1 MTPAARVQAAI
12 EVLDAV
18 AGGMAAEQAL
28 TRWARGARYAGS
40 KDRAA
45 VRDHVFSVL
54 RRRRSCAALGG
65 GNGGRALMLGLLRG
79 AGEDTDAIFSG
90 EGHAPAPLD
99 PGERD
104 AGRTPTPQEGRDL
117 PDWLWERF
125 AASLGGEAARAAEA
139 LRHRA
144 PVCLRL
150 NPGLKTDAYVIDML
164 EQEGIA
170 LHPVPDVEG
179 AVLVTEGARRV
190 TQSRAYLDGLVEVQD
205 TSSQAAMAALD
216 VPPGARALDYCAGG
230 GGKVLALAARIEGAW
245 FAHDAAPQ
253 RMRDLPQRAAR
264 ADVTVTLLD
273 AGGVTGAAPFD
284 LVLCDVPCSGSG
296 TWRRTPEAKWTLTP
310 ERLVDLCRT
319 QRSILQEAQ
328 ALVRPGGMLAYTTCS
343 VLDEENADQVA
354 ALLAASSGWVQEI
367 TRHWPV
373 SEVGD
378 GFFLSVLRKPH

>member
-12 EVLDAV
+12 EVLDSV
-18 AGGMAAEQAL
+18 ASGMAAEQAL

-65 GNGGRALMLGLLRG
+65 GDSGRALMLGLLRG

-99 PGERD
+99 PVERH
-104 AGRTPTPQEGRDL
+104 AGRTPTPQETRDL

-125 AASLGGEAARAAEA
+125 ATSLGGEATRAAEA

-150 NPGLKTDAYVIDML
+150 NPGLKTDADVIDML
-164 EQEGIA
+164 EQDGIA
-170 LHPVPDVEG
+170 LHPVPDIKG
-179 AVLVTEGARRV
+179 AVLVTAEARRV
-190 TQSRAYLDGLVEVQD
+190 TQSRAYRDGLVEVQD
-205 TSSQAAMAALD
+205 TSSQAAMAALE
-216 VPPGARALDYCAGG
+216 VPPGARGLDYCAGG
-230 GGKVLALAARIEGAW
+230 GGKVLALASRIEGAW
-245 FAHDAAPQ
+245 FAHDAAPR

-264 ADVTVTLLD
+264 AGVTVTLLD
-273 AGGVTGAAPFD
+273 AGAVSGTAPFD

-310 ERLVDLCRT
+310 ERLADLCRT

-343 VLDEENADQVA
+343 VLDEENAGQVA
-354 ALLAASSGWVQEI
+354 AFLAASSGWVQEI

-378 GFFLSVLRKPH
+378 GFFLSVLRKPQ

>member
-18 AGGMAAEQAL
+18 SGGMAAEQAL

-65 GNGGRALMLGLLRG
+65 GDSGRALMLGLLRG

-99 PGERD
+99 PVERD
-104 AGRTPTPQEGRDL
+104 SGRTPTPQEAHDL

-310 ERLVDLCRT
+310 ERLADLCRT
-319 QRSILQEAQ
+319 QQSILQEAQ

-343 VLDEENADQVA
+343 VLDEENAGQVA
-354 ALLAASSGWVQEI
+354 AFLAATPGWVQEI

>member
-54 RRRRSCAALGG
+54 RRRRSCAASGG
-65 GNGGRALMLGLLRG
+65 GESGRALMLGLLRE
-79 AGEDTDAIFSG
+79 AAEDTDAIFSG

-99 PGERD
+99 PVERD
-104 AGRTPTPQEGRDL
+104 AGRTPTPQEARDL
-117 PDWLWERF
+117 PDWLWELF
-125 AASLGGEAARAAEA
+125 ETSLGGEAAKAAEA

-164 EQEGIA
+164 EQEGIG
-170 LHPVPDVEG
+170 LRPVPDVEG
-179 AVLVTEGARRV
+179 AVLVIEGARRV

-205 TSSQAAMAALD
+205 TSSQAAMAALE
-216 VPPGARALDYCAGG
+216 VPPGARGLDYCAGG

-245 FAHDAAPQ
+245 FAHDAAPR

-264 ADVTVTLLD
+264 AGVTVTLLD
-273 AGGVTGAAPFD
+273 AGAVRGAAPFD

-296 TWRRTPEAKWTLTP
+296 TWRRAPEAKWTLTP
-310 ERLVDLCRT
+310 ERLADLCRT

-343 VLDEENADQVA
+343 VLDEENAGQVDA
-354 ALLAASSGWVQEI
+354 FLAASSGWVQEI

-378 GFFLSVLRKPH
+378 GFFLSVLRKPQ